1 MPRLSRYHPYH
12 RSNYFRG
19 QLMITVDK
27 LTRHFISGGKT
38 LVAVDQLSFEVAEGE
53 VYGLLG
59 PNGAGKTTTLR
70 MIMGLLQPTHGDA
83 IVDGY
88 RVSQN
93 ADEVKRRIGL
103 VSASAGLYQW
113 LTPREMLLFFADL
126 YSVDPAYARERLE
139 SLADLLDLRRFID
152 QRCSTL
158 STGQKQ
164 RVTLARALMHD
175 PPIMLLD
182 EPTRGLDVVG
192 THVIFQYIGHLRSL
206 GKAVV
211 VSTHRL
217 DEASQIC
224 DRMGLLHR
232 GTLRHEGT
240 FSELQRETGCS
251 TLFDMFLQL
260 MNEPDK
266 IPSGLNRGGAD
277 ER

>member
-1 MPRLSRYHPYH
+1 
-12 RSNYFRG
+12 
-19 QLMITVDK
+19 MITVDE
-27 LTRHFISGGKT
+27 LTRHFTSGGKT
-38 LVAVDQLSFEVAEGE
+38 LVAVDRLSFKVHSGE

-70 MIMGLLQPTHGDA
+70 MILGLLQPTSGDA
-83 IVDGY
+83 IVDGFQVTRY
-88 RVSQN
+88 P
-93 ADEVKRRIGL
+93 DEVKRRIGL

-126 YSVDPAYARERLE
+126 YSVDPTHAKQRLE
-139 SLADLLDLRRFID
+139 MLADLLDLRRFLN

-192 THVIFQYIGHLRSL
+192 THVIFEYIGHLRSL

-224 DRMGLLHR
+224 DQMGLLHR

-240 FSELQRETGCS
+240 FHELQQATGCS

-266 IPSGLNRGGAD
+266 ISSGLARGVAD
-277 ER
+277 E